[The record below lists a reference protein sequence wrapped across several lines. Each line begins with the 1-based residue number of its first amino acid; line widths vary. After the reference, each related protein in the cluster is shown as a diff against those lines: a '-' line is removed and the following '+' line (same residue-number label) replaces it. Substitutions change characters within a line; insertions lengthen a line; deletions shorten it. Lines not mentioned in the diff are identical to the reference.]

1 MPQVNFYES
10 GGHIVVEAIN
20 IELKMS
26 GGNKWEKGNWNGTKE
41 QFEKL
46 QIENP
51 GVEFTRIE
59 PRHSEK

>member
-26 GGNKWEKGNWNGTKE
+26 GGNKWEKGNWNGTSVAP
-41 QFEKL
+41 Q
-46 QIENP
+46 
-51 GVEFTRIE
+51 GSWTVV
-59 PRHSEK
+59 